1 MIVMDGTLKPV
12 LKRQIL
18 VLGASISVGLLVT
31 YFFGFL
37 IGLAANIAVLLAMV
51 FYLRRRQIQ
60 AMKAFGFSDE
70 TAGRGYADSRVS
82 LRYVCLSCGGEF
94 KGASCARCGSRMK
107 KPLF

>member
-1 MIVMDGTLKPV
+1 MDGTLKPV

-18 VLGASISVGLLVT
+18 VLGASIGVGLLVT

-70 TAGRGYADSRVS
+70 T
-82 LRYVCLSCGGEF
+82 
-94 KGASCARCGSRMK
+94 
-107 KPLF
+107 